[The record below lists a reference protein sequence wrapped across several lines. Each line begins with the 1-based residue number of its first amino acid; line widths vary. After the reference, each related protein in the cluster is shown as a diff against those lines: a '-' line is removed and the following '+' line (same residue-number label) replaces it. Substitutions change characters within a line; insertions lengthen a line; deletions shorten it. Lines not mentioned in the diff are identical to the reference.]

1 LTGSALQGTES
12 GRILPG
18 TPVDDSRVIPVR
30 RASLA
35 LTFLLFLV
43 ISGTL
48 LGLILYSPLSI
59 LVGSLTCPE
68 IQFAIL
74 LSLITS
80 VISTLICIAVAIP
93 VAYALARYSFPGK
106 RIATLVLTLPL
117 TLPPLVAGIALLLFF
132 GTTPWGKALE
142 SAGFAVIFTPLGII
156 VAEVFVNLPY
166 MIRIMRSAFAAINPR
181 FEHVAK
187 TLGCTETGTFF
198 RVTLPMAR
206 PGLLAGTVIT
216 WSKAMGEFGAVLMLA
231 GATTMRTETL
241 PIALYLNISTGDVD
255 LAVAA
260 AMLLILISLITLC
273 TVEFLDR
280 DVHVF

>member
-1 LTGSALQGTES
+1 LKRL
-12 GRILPG
+12 
-18 TPVDDSRVIPVR
+18 
-30 RASLA
+30 SLA
-35 LTFLLFLV
+35 LTALLFCV
-43 ISGTL
+43 ISGML
-48 LGLILYSPLSI
+48 LGLVLYSPLPI
-59 LVGSLTCPE
+59 LLASLANPE

-74 LSLITS
+74 LSLVTS
-80 VISTLICIAVAIP
+80 VISTLICIAIAIP
-93 VAYALARYSFPGK
+93 VAYALARYTFPGK
-106 RIATLVLTLPL
+106 AIASLVLTLPL

-132 GTTPWGKALE
+132 GTTPWGRALE
-142 SAGFAVIFTPLGII
+142 SAGFGVIFTPLGIV

-166 MIRIMRSAFAAINPR
+166 MVRILRSSFAAINPR
-181 FEHVAK
+181 FEHVAR
-187 TLGCTETGTFF
+187 TLGCTETGAFF

-260 AMLLILISLITLC
+260 ATLLILISLVALC
-273 TVEFLDR
+273 TVEYLDR

>member
-1 LTGSALQGTES
+1 MRTISLFITL
-12 GRILPG
+12 IL
-18 TPVDDSRVIPVR
+18 
-30 RASLA
+30 
-35 LTFLLFLV
+35 FFV
-43 ISGTL
+43 ISATL
-48 LGLILYSPLSI
+48 IGLILYSPLPV
-59 LVGSLTCPE
+59 LARSLTNPE

-74 LSLITS
+74 LSLVTS
-80 VISTLICIAVAIP
+80 VISTLICITIAIP
-93 VAYALARYSFPGK
+93 VAYALARYEFFGK

-156 VAEVFVNLPY
+156 IAEVFVNLPY
-166 MIRIMRSAFAAINPR
+166 MIRILRSTFSTVNPR
-181 FEHVAK
+181 FEYVAK
-187 TLGCTETGTFF
+187 TLGCTDTSAFF
-198 RVTLPMAR
+198 QVTLPMAR
-206 PGLLAGTVIT
+206 HGLLAGTVIT

-241 PIALYLNISTGDVD
+241 PIALYLNISAGDLD

-260 AMLLILISLITLC
+260 ATILILISLITLC
-273 TVEFLDR
+273 AVEYFDR

>member
-1 LTGSALQGTES
+1 MRKISLFITL
-12 GRILPG
+12 IL
-18 TPVDDSRVIPVR
+18 
-30 RASLA
+30 
-35 LTFLLFLV
+35 FFV
-43 ISGTL
+43 ISATL
-48 LGLILYSPLSI
+48 IGMILYSPLPV
-59 LVGSLTCPE
+59 LARSLTNPE

-74 LSLITS
+74 LSLVTS
-80 VISTLICIAVAIP
+80 VISTLICITIAIP
-93 VAYALARYSFPGK
+93 VAYALARYEFFGK

-156 VAEVFVNLPY
+156 IAEVFVNLPY
-166 MIRIMRSAFAAINPR
+166 MIRILRSTFSTVNPR
-181 FEHVAK
+181 FEYVAK
-187 TLGCTETGTFF
+187 TLGCTDTSAFF
-198 RVTLPMAR
+198 QVTLPMAR
-206 PGLLAGTVIT
+206 HGLLAGTVIT

-241 PIALYLNISTGDVD
+241 PIALYLNISAGDLD

-260 AMLLILISLITLC
+260 ATILILISLITLC
-273 TVEFLDR
+273 AVEYFDR